1 MYNSLEVLL
10 NLIGKWQGTFS
21 VIKWKKHKKSYDQV
35 NENWCNSLI
44 TSTYTLIHISK
55 KFNSWQHIY
64 LLSFNIYYMQ
74 WRYKYN
80 TTKHI

>member
-21 VIKWKKHKKSYDQV
+21 VIKWTKPKKSYDQV

-44 TSTYTLIHISK
+44 ISTYT
-55 KFNSWQHIY
+55 
-64 LLSFNIYYMQ
+64 
-74 WRYKYN
+74 
-80 TTKHI
+80 

>member
-1 MYNSLEVLL
+1 MYNSLEGLL

-21 VIKWKKHKKSYDQV
+21 VIKWTKPKKSYDQV

-44 TSTYTLIHISK
+44 ISTYTWIHISK

-64 LLSFNIYYMQ
+64 LLSFNILYAMM
-74 WRYKYN
+74 
-80 TTKHI
+80 I

>member
-21 VIKWKKHKKSYDQV
+21 VIKWTKPKKSYDQV
-35 NENWCNSLI
+35 NENSCNSLI
-44 TSTYTLIHISK
+44 ISIYTWIHISK

-64 LLSFNIYYMQ
+64 LLSFNILYAMM
-74 WRYKYN
+74 
-80 TTKHI
+80 I